1 MLKVYSIAFSS
12 CFKGKKD
19 VFSDFV
25 SKTALQERTR
35 KQNEK
40 KKSRSVYFANPWTP
54 CGLER

>member
-1 MLKVYSIAFSS
+1 MIRMLKVYSIAFSS

-40 KKSRSVYFANPWTP
+40 EK
-54 CGLER
+54 